1 MALQFSLI
9 FHRNEIFLVERKLSI
24 TFTEGRQEKIKDD
37 YIFIDNLY
45 KEQRADEYGV
55 SF

>member
-1 MALQFSLI
+1 MKF
-9 FHRNEIFLVERKLSI
+9 FLVEWKLSI

-45 KEQRADEYGV
+45 KEQIAGEYGV